1 MTDVAPTR
9 SIAQIQIDGILAGKT
24 NDEILKEV
32 FAAHKGAKTTK
43 ACVAWY
49 RTHLKNDP
57 RFAKY
62 KKMDESEAKA
72 LVDAGFSID

>member
-1 MTDVAPTR
+1 MSK
-9 SIAQIQIDGILAGKT
+9 SIAQIQIDGIIAGLT
-24 NDEILKEV
+24 NDQILKEV
-32 FAAHKGAKTTK
+32 FKVHKSARTTK

-57 RFAKY
+57 KFAKY